1 MNDKHES
8 KYTLEA
14 FYPIWN
20 LLSVSERESL
30 KESASIVKVE
40 AGKIIHDQEDDC
52 EGLFIIAS
60 GLIRAYIMNDE
71 GKEITVFRLFERD
84 MCMFSAPCI
93 LNSIQFS
100 ITIEAE
106 RDSVLIMLDSAKYKK
121 LMEHS
126 VHVQKY
132 TNELMA
138 TRFSEVMW
146 LIEQIMWKSID
157 KRLAAFLSEEKE
169 IESSHELTITH
180 EKIAS
185 HLGTAREVVTRML
198 KYFQAEG
205 IVELKRG
212 KILII
217 DENKLRLLK

>member
-1 MNDKHES
+1 MNEYRS
-8 KYTLEA
+8 KYTLEEL
-14 FYPIWN
+14 YPVWN
-20 LLSVSERESL
+20 SLSGSEREFL
-30 KESASIVKVE
+30 KESATIVKID
-40 AGKIIHDQEDDC
+40 AGKIIHDGGDEC

-60 GLIRAYIMNDE
+60 GLVRAYIMNDE

-106 RDSVLIMLDSAKYKK
+106 RDSILIMLDSARYKK
-121 LMEHS
+121 LMESS

-157 KRLAAFLSEEKE
+157 KRLAAFLSQERE
-169 IESSHELTITH
+169 IENSCELTITH

-205 IVELKRG
+205 IVELKRR

-217 DENKLRLLK
+217 NENKLNLLK